1 MSWWPFLLGLVAT
14 PIAVHFASVMA
25 LAGPDALMTFYPYV
39 LLLQNH
45 LPGVTFNTAMLSQW
59 MMYLQF
65 PLYGLIMTI
74 VLKRKGFLPA
84 LGTII
89 VVHLAGVLGVIALHH
104 GSAG

>member
-39 LLLQNH
+39 LLLQSH
-45 LPGVTFNTAMLSQW
+45 LPGLTGNTALLSQW

-65 PLYGLIMTI
+65 PLYGLIMTV
-74 VLKRKGFLPA
+74 VLKQKGFLAA
-84 LGTII
+84 LGTVI
-89 VVHLAGVLGVIALHH
+89 VVHLVGIVGVIALHH
-104 GSAG
+104 GASL